1 MMKLGISTC
10 RKKNLP
16 RYGNDYY
23 KLLKSCGYDSID
35 YGTDNTDDVLY
46 TMSEQELA
54 RCLAEEKAQIEEAGM
69 AVHQVHGPWRHPRDA
84 TPEDR
89 AERLEKMEKSIC
101 MAEML
106 GAKNWIIHPIFP
118 FGFDDAGTENAKY
131 TWDLNL
137 EFMHKLLAVAKAH
150 QMTICFENMPFLN
163 FSLSRPEDIF
173 RFVKTM
179 NDDHFKICLDTGH
192 VNVFED
198 LSIGDSVRLMG
209 DEIRAL
215 HIHDNKC
222 GYDLH
227 LMPYFGTI
235 DWSEF
240 TKALKDIN
248 YQGVFSLET
257 APPAAVPAPVY
268 EELLK
273 SLANIA
279 KHIMKE

>member
-1 MMKLGISTC
+1 MKLGISIN
-10 RKKNLP
+10 RKKDLP

-23 KLLKSCGYDSID
+23 RLLKSCGYECID
-35 YGTDNTDDVLY
+35 YGTDNTDDILY
-46 TMSEQELA
+46 TMPEQELM
-54 RCLAEEKAQIEEAGM
+54 RHLAEEKVLIAEAGM
-69 AVHQVHGPWRHPRDA
+69 EVHQVHGPWRHPMQDT

-118 FGFDDAGTENAKY
+118 FGPFDAGTEDAKR

-137 EFMHKLLAVAKAH
+137 TFMHKLLAIAKAH
-150 QMTICFENMPFLN
+150 DVTICFENMPFLD
-163 FSLSRPEDIF
+163 FSLSRPEDIL

-215 HIHDNKC
+215 HIHDNKWSH
-222 GYDLH
+222 DLH
-227 LMPYFGTI
+227 LMPYFGSI
-235 DWSEF
+235 NWAEF
-240 TKALKDIN
+240 TQALKDIN

-257 APPAAVPAPVY
+257 EPPAAVPPPVY
-268 EELLK
+268 EALLK
-273 SLANIA
+273 SMADIA
-279 KHIMKE
+279 KHIMP